1 MEQGYYLFSLESRGH
16 SESCQDDGQIPIA
29 CHAVLSISPTVSVET
44 YIVRIK
50 TLMTRRET
58 KKKKK
63 KEEDRTRTR
72 DLETKTSYSHPLTPL
87 TPSPPHPLTPSPP
100 HSLTPSLP
108 HSLTPSL
115 PHSLSPPSSLLPPRS
130 SLLPNRYGWGST
142 L

>member
-29 CHAVLSISPTVSVET
+29 CHAVLSISPTVSVVT

-50 TLMTRRET
+50 TWMTRRET

-63 KEEDRTRTR
+63 KRIV
-72 DLETKTSYSHPLTPL
+72 LEPATSKLRPPILTPSPPHPL

-100 HSLTPSLP
+100 SSLLPPP
-108 HSLTPSL
+108 HSLTHSL
-115 PHSLSPPSSLLPPRS
+115 PPPSSLLPPPS